1 MKKNIKDNTVNIN
14 GIDVYEHKIY
24 QLCDEYIE
32 RLKDPSDIK
41 SRITFNG
48 MLRYIYQNLFKP
60 TQDMIIYNNRSSILD
75 YSDINLL
82 MDIYNIFIDICAL
95 YKKEYTKNRFITM
108 TGISNDTLDNWKK
121 GRKIP
126 AVEGVPSSVW
136 VAFAEKIKEN
146 SEQALSDSML
156 DGNLMAYAQ
165 LKCWYGWREEPQR
178 IEMLNNGELQQ
189 SKEEIAAQY
198 PAFKNL
204 PEPEKPDGI

>member
-1 MKKNIKDNTVNIN
+1 MKDNTVNVN

-24 QLCDEYIE
+24 ELCDEYME
-32 RLKDPSDIK
+32 RLKDSDDIK

-60 TQDMIIYNNRSSILD
+60 TKDMIIYNNRSSVLD
-75 YSDINLL
+75 YSDIGLL
-82 MDIYNIFIDICAL
+82 MDIYNVFIDICAL

-108 TGISNDTLDNWKK
+108 IGISNDTLDNWEK

-126 AVEGVPSSVW
+126 TVDGVPSSAW
-136 VAFAEKIKEN
+136 VAFAKKIKEN

-178 IEMLNNGELQQ
+178 IEMVNNGEPQQ
-189 SKEEIAAQY
+189 SREEIAARHAGY
-198 PAFKNL
+198 IGAE
-204 PEPEKPDGI
+204 EPERPEI

>member
-1 MKKNIKDNTVNIN
+1 MKDNTVNVD

-24 QLCDEYIE
+24 QLCDEYME
-32 RLKDPSDIK
+32 RLKDSDDIK

-60 TQDMIIYNNRSSILD
+60 TKDMIIYNNRSSTLD
-75 YSDINLL
+75 YSDIGLL

-95 YKKEYTKNRFITM
+95 YKKEYTKNRFMTM
-108 TGISNDTLDNWKK
+108 TGISKDTLKNWEK
-121 GRKIP
+121 GHKIP
-126 AVEGVPSSVW
+126 TVDGMPSSAW
-136 VAFAEKIKEN
+136 VDFAKKIKEN

-178 IEMLNNGELQQ
+178 IEMLNNGEPQQ
-189 SKEEIAAQY
+189 SREEIAQQFERIAGER
-198 PAFKNL
+198 
-204 PEPEKPDGI
+204 PEMPEL